1 MEIQECKMVKLYI
14 VRHGETELNGR
25 GIIQCQVDNYS
36 INENGK
42 KDAHY
47 VGENLPKDIDIIIS
61 SPLKRA
67 VATSSIISTYNNAS
81 IMVIDGLEEMYGGNI
96 NTMTVEEFSAM
107 KFNPPLVYKGFVSG
121 QDFIVSEGQTIRDCM
136 FLNDLEYQN
145 FSYPDGESKAKAKE
159 RFSNAILNFVKK
171 YPQYKK
177 IIVVSHGFTIK
188 SFVAGISE
196 LSDFKMMRHR
206 DILEFNLENNK
217 FIFENY
223 KRFEK

>member
-1 MEIQECKMVKLYI
+1 MVKLFI

-25 GIIQCQVDNYS
+25 GIIQCQVDTYS

-42 KDAHY
+42 TDAHY
-47 VGENLPKDIDIIIS
+47 VGQNLPKDIEIIIS

-67 VATSSIISTYNNAS
+67 VATASIISTYNNAP
-81 IMVIDGLEEMYGGNI
+81 IMLVDGLEEMYGGNI
-96 NTMTVEEFSAM
+96 NTMTISEFGAM
-107 KFNPPLVYKGFVSG
+107 KFNPPLIYKGYVSG
-121 QDFIVSEGQTIRDCM
+121 KDFVVGEGQTIRDCM

-145 FSYPDGESKAKAKE
+145 FSYPDGESKAQAKA
-159 RFSNAILNFVKK
+159 RFEKAILDFVKK
-171 YPQYKK
+171 YPQYEK

-188 SFVAGISE
+188 SFVAGIPE

-206 DILEFNLENNK
+206 EILEFNLENNK

-223 KRFEK
+223 KKFER

>member
-1 MEIQECKMVKLYI
+1 MTKLYI

-25 GIIQCQVDNYS
+25 GIIQCQVDTYS

-42 KDAHY
+42 SDAHY
-47 VGENLPKDIDIIIS
+47 IGQNLSKDIDIIIS

-67 VATSSIISTYNNAS
+67 VATSSIISTYCNAS
-81 IMVIDGLEEMYGGNI
+81 IMLVEGLEEMYGGNI
-96 NTMTVEEFSAM
+96 NTMTVDEFGAM
-107 KFNPPLVYKGFVSG
+107 KFNPPLIYKGYVSG
-121 QDFIVSEGQTIRDCM
+121 KDFVVSEGQTIRNCM

-145 FSYPDGESKAKAKE
+145 FSYPDGESKAQAKA
-159 RFSNAILNFVKK
+159 RFEKAILRFVKQ

-177 IIVVSHGFTIK
+177 ILVVSHGLTIK
-188 SFVAGISE
+188 SFISGIPE
-196 LSDFKMMRHR
+196 LSDFKIMRHR

-217 FIFENY
+217 FVFENY